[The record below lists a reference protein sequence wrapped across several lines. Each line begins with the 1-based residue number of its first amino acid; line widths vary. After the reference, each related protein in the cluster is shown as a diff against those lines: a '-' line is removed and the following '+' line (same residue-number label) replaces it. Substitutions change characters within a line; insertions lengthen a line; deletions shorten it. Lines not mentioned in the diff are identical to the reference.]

1 MKQAMIDTYEEAI
14 EVVFAY
20 GILPLAPLVPDY
32 PSLSGITLPERWHSD
47 TELDPWRW
55 RVRFPGDGV
64 AGYGKFVK
72 KKAILVASDL
82 IPSVKALLGSSR
94 SIAERYGDGL
104 LSKAAKEV
112 YGRIE
117 EKQGI
122 ETRALRA
129 AAGMKAKESKKEFDQ
144 ALGELQS
151 GLDIVISGV
160 RAPRNEAGEVNGW
173 NSTCFETL
181 EHWMEGAG
189 IPLAPMTADEAASRL
204 QARLQQNSSPQAMAS
219 LAKLFGF

>member
-1 MKQAMIDTYEEAI
+1 MKQPMIYTYEEAI
-14 EVVFAY
+14 EVVRAY
-20 GILPLAPLVPDY
+20 GILPLAPLFPDY
-32 PSLSGITLPERWHSD
+32 PSLSGITLPDRWHSD

-55 RVRFPGDGV
+55 RVRFPGEGV
-64 AGYGKFVK
+64 AAYGKFVK

-94 SIAERYGDGL
+94 SIEERYGDGL

-117 EKQGI
+117 EEQGI

-144 ALGELQS
+144 GLAELQS

-160 RAPRNEAGEVNGW
+160 RAPLNEAGEEQHLLRDAGALDGGRR
-173 NSTCFETL
+173 NS
-181 EHWMEGAG
+181 AG
-189 IPLAPMTADEAASRL
+189 SDDRRRGDKPSTSAAAAEQQSAGDGSLREIIRL
-204 QARLQQNSSPQAMAS
+204 
-219 LAKLFGF
+219 